1 MIGRW
6 CLVVVYWLSVV
17 GSFGWKPIPSVAR
30 VTRDEVS
37 GLKQRRGSCL
47 EDSTLLVYAHRIF
60 LCFGTVFQ
68 TAFFVILYIPRL
80 RPGLLSLRSV
90 LASSQS
96 YLQPTTKH
104 QHNQSLYIFI
114 Y

>member
-1 MIGRW
+1 MIGWW
-6 CLVVVYWLSVV
+6 CLVV